1 MKQYKT
7 VQGSTKA
14 SYCLVPSHSG
24 VQDFFLLPYTALHS
38 DVSTCRFQRNFSVSK
53 HSTCWYMPVYTG
65 VYQHVPAYTNTY
77 QIVKVCTDSHL
88 HIIFYTSICQYILA
102 YTSTFLYILVY
113 SGMCWYILVCTGMCS
128 YILACTNLDQSS
140 KMVQTRFEPA
150 IFCILLICMTAAL
163 REYRHQT
170 PGGYGTL

>member
-1 MKQYKT
+1 MHHCTRKYTAVWGRYLTVLYPWMKPYKT

-24 VQDFFLLPYTALHS
+24 VQDFFLLPYTVLYRN
-38 DVSTCRFQRNFSVSK
+38 VSTCGFQRNFSVSK

-88 HIIFYTSICQYILA
+88 HIIFYTSTCQYILA

-113 SGMCWYILVCTGMCS
+113 SGMCWYILVRTGMC
-128 YILACTNLDQSS
+128 
-140 KMVQTRFEPA
+140 
-150 IFCILLICMTAAL
+150 
-163 REYRHQT
+163 
-170 PGGYGTL
+170 

>member
-24 VQDFFLLPYTALHS
+24 VQDFFLLPCTALYS
-38 DVSTCRFQRNFSVSK
+38 DVSTEGFQRNFNVSK

-77 QIVKVCTDSHL
+77 QIVKVCTDSHW
-88 HIIFYTSICQYILA
+88 HIIFYTSTCQNIPA
-102 YTSTFLYILVY
+102 YT
-113 SGMCWYILVCTGMCS
+113 GMYWYVLVCTCMYWYMLVYTGMYQS
-128 YILACTNLDQSS
+128 RSEFKNGANRIRTRNLLHTFRMHYHCT
-140 KMVQTRFEPA
+140 A
-150 IFCILLICMTAAL
+150 
-163 REYRHQT
+163 
-170 PGGYGTL
+170 